1 MTGVGVALAAIGLS
15 DLVAGGLAGEPAG
28 RRRTLVGLAAAAA
41 MLAAGGALG
50 GLGVG
55 GWLQVTLLTL
65 PALAAWS
72 GLRYRRPL
80 TSRRAMWATGVLATL
95 VLVLLAAG
103 AAWQAGERTDTARW
117 LERLPYPGLAG
128 LEVGRFFML
137 AGIGIFLVA
146 TSNGVVRTVLAAAG
160 TEVTR
165 SEQRLRGGRLI
176 GVIERWL
183 IFGLALAG
191 EPTAATL
198 VISAK
203 SILRFPQLSKAARE
217 TTGDQAEGPIADVDV
232 VTEYFLLGSLVS
244 WALAL
249 APAVLLGR

>member
-1 MTGVGVALAAIGLS
+1 MTGVGVALAAIGVS

-28 RRRTLVGLAAAAA
+28 RRRILVGLAAAAA
-41 MLAAGGALG
+41 LLAVGGALG
-50 GLGVG
+50 GLGIG
-55 GWLQVTLLTL
+55 GWLQLTLVTL

-72 GLRYRRPL
+72 ALRYRRPL
-80 TSRRAMWATGVLATL
+80 TPGRAVWAGAILATL
-95 VLVLLAAG
+95 VVVLLAAG
-103 AAWQAGERTDTARW
+103 AAWQAGERTDMARW
-117 LERLPYPGLAG
+117 LERLPYPGLGG
-128 LEVGRFFML
+128 LDVGRFFML
-137 AGIGIFLVA
+137 AGVVLFLVA
-146 TSNGVVRTVLAAAG
+146 SSNGLVRTVLAAVG

-217 TTGDQAEGPIADVDV
+217 TAGEQGAERIAEVDV